1 MKAILMGAAAL
12 SLLAAPAFAQ
22 SQEVEVTGNV
32 EAQCGLGNQSGG
44 GTGGYTA
51 SVDMGD
57 ISDANGFLDT
67 NKSVDI
73 GFGNVWCNSPA
84 DLSLEASAFETASP
98 VTDTGS
104 FRNSVDMIVDGA
116 QTTYAAGSIFVYFG
130 GATEARTGSP
140 AQFSIPQEFET
151 GTGRFQAARVRLSL
165 PAGNPGND
173 RPVAGDWSGTVT
185 LTVQPS

>member
-51 SVDMGD
+51 
-57 ISDANGFLDT
+57 
-67 NKSVDI
+67 SVDI

-185 LTVQPS
+185 LTVSPS